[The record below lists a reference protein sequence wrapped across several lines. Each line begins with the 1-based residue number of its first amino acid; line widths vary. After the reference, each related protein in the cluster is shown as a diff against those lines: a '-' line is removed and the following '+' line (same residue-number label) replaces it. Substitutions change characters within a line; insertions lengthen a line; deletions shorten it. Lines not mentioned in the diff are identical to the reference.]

1 MNQRELGETFGLR
14 CPTLQTLELEV
25 SRIRRQWNLT
35 SIVIT
40 LGPDG
45 VLAVTE
51 EGSFL
56 ATSPPLEEVNA
67 AGAGDGVSAA
77 LVWRLSLRDRWPEA
91 LRWAAATG
99 AAVVLTEGTA
109 ECRPED
115 VQRIYAN
122 TAVREI

>member
-1 MNQRELGETFGLR
+1 
-14 CPTLQTLELEV
+14 
-25 SRIRRQWNLT
+25 
-35 SIVIT
+35 
-40 LGPDG
+40 
-45 VLAVTE
+45 VTE